1 MRKQTPLINMERF
14 STSVIIKNRSFFSFL
29 QISKDE
35 EFDKHDVSRVGK
47 QVILHFNDVDS
58 S

>member
-1 MRKQTPLINMERF
+1 MERF
-14 STSVIIKNRSFFSFL
+14 STSVIIKNISFFSFL